1 MEDLLFKIANPV
13 FSFMFWLIIAP
24 EARPWLYTTW
34 AFSIALSIALLW
46 TIFTDRSDD

>member
-13 FSFMFWLIIAP
+13 FSFLFWLIIAP
-24 EARPWLYTTW
+24 EARPWLFAAW
-34 AFSIALSIALLW
+34 AFSLAISIGLLW

>member
-24 EARPWLYTTW
+24 EARHWLYTTW
-34 AFSIALSIALLW
+34 AFSLVLSIGLLW
-46 TIFTDRSDD
+46 AIFNDRSDD

>member
-13 FSFMFWLIIAP
+13 FSFVFWLIIAP

-34 AFSIALSIALLW
+34 AFSLVISICFLW
-46 TIFTDRSDD
+46 SILTDRSDD

>member
-34 AFSIALSIALLW
+34 AFSLTLSIALLW